1 VTRADIA
8 AAFRAL
14 GPDRAVFGPAPDGGY
29 WLIGLRRSP
38 GERLP
43 FDGVRWSTA
52 NALADTLANLEGCRI
67 TLLREQEDVDDGP
80 ALRRWR
86 AGRT

>member
-1 VTRADIA
+1 
-8 AAFRAL
+8 
-14 GPDRAVFGPAPDGGY
+14 
-29 WLIGLRRSP
+29 
-38 GERLP
+38 
-43 FDGVRWSTA
+43 VRWSTA

>member
-1 VTRADIA
+1 VTRTDIA

-14 GPDRAVFGPAPDGGY
+14 GPARAVFGPASDGGY
-29 WLIGLRRSP
+29 WLVGLRRGP
-38 GERLP
+38 GEHLP

-52 NALADTLANLEGCRI
+52 DALSDTLANLEGCRVA
-67 TLLREQEDVDDGP
+67 LLREQEDVDDGP

-86 AGRT
+86 ARLT